1 MVYVKKAKTFKD
13 INFFKSEKFIS
24 FTKQVDETTEGV
36 VNGILPAGSVFPKND
51 ATAEGITI
59 NDVDVSNGPQPVGVI
74 VEGHILIERL
84 PVKPSESAQTSMREI
99 KLYDADGKMISLPT
113 STTP

>member
-1 MVYVKKAKTFKD
+1 MVYVKKTQTYQD
-13 INFFKSEKFIS
+13 INFLKSEKFIS

-36 VNGILPAGSVFPKND
+36 VEGVLPAGSVFPKND

-74 VEGHILIERL
+74 VEGHVLIKRL
-84 PVKPSESAQTSMREI
+84 PVEPSSEAQKAMREV
-99 KLYDADGKMISLPT
+99 KFYDANGKMLAVPT
-113 STTP
+113 A

>member
-1 MVYVKKAKTFKD
+1 MVYVKKTQTYQD
-13 INFFKSEKFIS
+13 INFLKSEKFIS

-36 VNGILPAGSVFPKND
+36 VEGVLPAGSVFPKND

-74 VEGHILIERL
+74 VEGHVLIKRL
-84 PVKPSESAQTSMREI
+84 PGEPSSEAQKAMREV
-99 KLYDADGKMISLPT
+99 KFYDANGKMLAVPT
-113 STTP
+113 A